1 MTTSEIIWVK
11 NNWEI
16 HTSVPKCSSEVD
28 LFSGVFRNTKPYS
41 LPQYFMVRK
50 VLGSMGRG
58 QLLWRVTLKGPG
70 PTLTPGLIWRQTWET
85 WWLHLRL
92 EFTIGNAAFVTG
104 TRRTVFAFD
113 DIFRMVWKNLDV
125 FIRKSIKP
133 KQMVSCCFA
142 SFFIGSLVIHHPS
155 FSPWTQQ

>member
-1 MTTSEIIWVK
+1 MRQGGESIDKKVHWNIFFFLMTTSEIIWVK

-58 QLLWRVTLKGPG
+58 QLLWRVTLKGPR

-104 TRRTVFAFD
+104 TRRTVLHLMTFSKWCEKTLTFLLE
-113 DIFRMVWKNLDV
+113 NL
-125 FIRKSIKP
+125 
-133 KQMVSCCFA
+133 
-142 SFFIGSLVIHHPS
+142 
-155 FSPWTQQ
+155 

>member
-1 MTTSEIIWVK
+1 MRQGGESIDKKVHWKIFFLMTTSEIIWVK

-16 HTSVPKCSSEVD
+16 HTSVPKHSSEVD
-28 LFSGVFRNTKPYS
+28 LFSEVFRNTKPYS

-58 QLLWRVTLKGPG
+58 HLLWRVTLKGPG
-70 PTLTPGLIWRQTWET
+70 PTLTPSLIWRQTWET

-104 TRRTVFAFD
+104 TRRTVLHLMTFSKWCEKTLTFLLE
-113 DIFRMVWKNLDV
+113 NL
-125 FIRKSIKP
+125 
-133 KQMVSCCFA
+133 
-142 SFFIGSLVIHHPS
+142 
-155 FSPWTQQ
+155 